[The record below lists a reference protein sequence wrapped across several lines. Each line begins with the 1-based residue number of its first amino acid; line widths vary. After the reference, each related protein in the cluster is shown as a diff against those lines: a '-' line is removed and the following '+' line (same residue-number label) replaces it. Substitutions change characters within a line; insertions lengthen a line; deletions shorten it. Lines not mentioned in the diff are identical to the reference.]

1 MQLEVTGTDTGR
13 GTIVRYAEPTN
24 NLNRN
29 YISFDTLS
37 FLSLSLSFFLI
48 TIFPLICFPFVHVV
62 NTLNRMSNCR
72 WICKLLFIGNLLEFL
87 FIMNV
92 EGMTLSWNLNDFS

>member
-72 WICKLLFIGNLLEFL
+72 WICKLLFIENLLEFL